1 MFDKLMEAQQMAGE
15 VKKRLDDITV
25 LGLAEGGK
33 IMVNAN
39 ANKVVRSVTIDSDFL
54 ANAEK

>member
-1 MFDKLMEAQQMAGE
+1 MEAQQMAGE